1 MVFYRILIILNC
13 SVKTIFAIKP
23 FFLSPKTPFLPRKIS
38 NHFTGVSIPAFPPE
52 RKPYG
57 PEAEYGEAAKLD
69 PAYPAVLT
77 LPNRCFETAC
87 KDSRSETMLQN
98 LSCQAK

>member
-57 PEAEYGEAAKLD
+57 RRPNMAKPLNWI
-69 PAYPAVLT
+69 LHI
-77 LPNRCFETAC
+77 
-87 KDSRSETMLQN
+87 LQF
-98 LSCQAK
+98 